1 LHDSQRQQEK
11 VMTKAQNETQAVQD
25 QYRTSTNL
33 DARIRLHVH
42 FSTNH
47 YGWPRWVL
55 DQIDAPPT
63 ARLLEIGCGP
73 ASLWAENTDRIP
85 TGWQLTLTDQST
97 GMIAQAQQNLA
108 AVPRSF
114 TFVQM
119 DAQAL
124 HFAAETFDLVIANH
138 MLYHVPDLPRA
149 LGEIQRVLKPGGRLY
164 AATNGKAHMAE
175 LRALIQSF
183 DPTLDYMATA
193 APPERFFSLE
203 NGAAHLAPWFAAVE
217 LRHYQDGLA
226 VTEVAALVDYVF
238 SMMTFTSAQFNDPA
252 VARAA
257 FTDYVAAQMAHQGGV
272 FAIQKATGLFIAT
285 K

>member
-1 LHDSQRQQEK
+1 MTYTGNEAQVVQE
-11 VMTKAQNETQAVQD
+11 
-25 QYRTSTNL
+25 QYRTSANL
-33 DARIRLHVH
+33 DARIRLHQL

-55 DQIDAPPT
+55 DQIDALPS
-63 ARLLEIGCGP
+63 AHLLEVGCGP
-73 ASLWAENTDRIP
+73 ASLWVENGDRIP
-85 TGWQLTLTDQST
+85 AGWQITLTDQSA
-97 GMIAQAQQNLA
+97 GMIVQAQQKLA
-108 AVPRSF
+108 TTAHPFRF
-114 TFVQM
+114 AQM

-124 HFAAETFDLVIANH
+124 DFADGAFDVVIANH
-138 MLYHVPDLPRA
+138 MLYHVPDLHRA
-149 LGEIQRVLKPGGRLY
+149 LSEIRRVLKRGGRLY

-175 LRALIQSF
+175 LRTLIQGF
-183 DPTLDYMATA
+183 DPALDYMATT

-203 NGAAHLAPWFAAVE
+203 NGAAHLSPWFAAIE